1 MRMLQGMVP
10 WGMAPWGMALRA
22 ALPLLATC
30 HRTLFRRENMSQSQS
45 SNPRFVPLYGVTI
58 HKCIA
63 GGDLQKMK
71 DLCAEA
77 EQHVATYGD
86 VSAALE
92 VLKSEI
98 AKAEAKGG

>member
-1 MRMLQGMVP
+1 
-10 WGMAPWGMALRA
+10 
-22 ALPLLATC
+22 
-30 HRTLFRRENMSQSQS
+30 MSQSQS
-45 SNPRFVPLYGVTI
+45 SNQRFVPLYGVTI

-77 EQHVATYGD
+77 EKQVATYGD

-98 AKAEAKGG
+98 AKAEAKRG